1 MHFGSR
7 SLMALLASVFL
18 SSGLV
23 ACTDSPSTEI
33 PDTLE
38 KAAAA
43 NQKHK
48 VADGYQE
55 TPQVIPDDNKSGYDS
70 LRRFFTD
77 SDQLILS
84 GTAPQDQ
91 LTAASVAVMTRTPV
105 MAYSLRLHDSVVSL
119 VRDLGVSSIVTVGN
133 VQLKRDIEGVSVAAL
148 PQDISQL
155 SDAVGKTLTPQPV
168 QKRNEAPGAVAALEG
183 DTSLV
188 LTPGWDASGN
198 GVGQAQK
205 TSASQ
210 ASVTDQ
216 LTPENNPQAQ
226 AKASHASV
234 SSDSVA
240 QAEAESS
247 KSSRSSATQS
257 PDSGSVTVAV
267 QEEGE
272 GDKAPIVIASPQSG
286 LLAVANARACGAQV
300 RMLDYPDPR
309 INDVATRSVAGLADK
324 PLIALGSQFGSDA
337 SLTQK
342 IRYAESD
349 SPELPGGGK
358 LVFPGRRMI
367 ALYGHPSGPDL
378 GVMGEQNPK
387 ESVARVEKLVDQY
400 QKLTSEPVI
409 PAFEI
414 IGTVASADPGVDG
427 NYSNEFLEEDLVG
440 YVDAITKA
448 GGYAV
453 IDLQPGRGT
462 FLEQAKLYTNLLKRP
477 NVGLA
482 LDAEWK
488 LGPEDLPAEQVGHAE
503 ASEINET
510 IDWLAALV
518 KENNLPQKAFVLH
531 QFQVQML
538 RDRENIDTDRPELAY
553 VLHADGHGFEEQKMD
568 TWNVLRQGLSP
579 NYFMA
584 WKNFY
589 DEDQPMFTPEQ
600 TYKVQPRPWFVSY
613 Q

>member
-1 MHFGSR
+1 MRYGSR
-7 SLMALLASVFL
+7 SLVALLTSVVI

-23 ACTDSPSTEI
+23 ACTDSQSTTL
-33 PDTLE
+33 PDTVE
-38 KAAAA
+38 KAVKA

-55 TPQVIPDDNKSGYDS
+55 TPQVIADENKSGYDS
-70 LRRFFTD
+70 LRRFFTA
-77 SDQLILS
+77 SEQLILS
-84 GTAPQDQ
+84 GADPQEQ
-91 LTAASVAVMTRTPV
+91 LAAASLAVISHSPV
-105 MAYSLRLHDSVVSL
+105 LAYNPRLHDSVATVAK
-119 VRDLGVSSIVTVGN
+119 DLGVSTILTVGN
-133 VQLKRDIEGVSVAAL
+133 VQLKRDIEGVSVGSVPADASAL
-148 PQDISQL
+148 SE
-155 SDAVGKTLTPQPV
+155 AVGKDLASQPV
-168 QKRNEAPGAVAALEG
+168 EQRNQAPGAVAALED
-183 DTSLV
+183 DTPVL
-188 LTPGWDASGN
+188 LTPGWGSSEADAAKAHKGDSSQPPAPTPAAERSDKKSTDSAEGSA
-198 GVGQAQK
+198 QAQSDADGA
-205 TSASQ
+205 T
-210 ASVTDQ
+210 VTI
-216 LTPENNPQAQ
+216 
-226 AKASHASV
+226 
-234 SSDSVA
+234 
-240 QAEAESS
+240 
-247 KSSRSSATQS
+247 
-257 PDSGSVTVAV
+257 
-267 QEEGE
+267 QEEGD

-286 LLAVANARACGAQV
+286 LLAVANARAFGATV
-300 RMLDYPDPR
+300 RMLDYADPR

-324 PLIALGSQFGSDA
+324 PLIALGRQFGSDE
-337 SLTQK
+337 SLAQK

-349 SPELPGGGK
+349 SAELPGGGK

-378 GVMGEQNPK
+378 GVMGEQNPQ
-387 ESVARVEKLVDQY
+387 ESVARVNELVAQY

-427 NYSNEFLEEDLVG
+427 NYSNEFLEDELIG

-453 IDLQPGRGT
+453 IDLQPGRAT
-462 FLEQAKLYTNLLKRP
+462 FLEQAKLYENLLKRP

-488 LGPEDLPAEQVGHAE
+488 LGPDELPAEQVGHAE
-503 ASEINET
+503 AAEINET
-510 IDWLAALV
+510 IEWLAGLV

-538 RDRENIDTDRPELAY
+538 RDREKIDTDRPELAY
-553 VLHADGHGFEEQKMD
+553 VLHADGHGFEEQKME

-579 NYFMA
+579 NFFMA